1 MEPTKSLTFSMV
13 FPKGCH
19 DVFYI
24 PEICR
29 SSSIK
34 QTPPP
39 EKLTWLDPKIDFRA
53 LEDDFPASND
63 YPLEY

>member
-1 MEPTKSLTFSMV
+1 MMF
-13 FPKGCH
+13 
-19 DVFYI
+19 FYI

-34 QTPPP
+34 QTAPP
-39 EKLTWLDPKIDFRA
+39 EKLTWLDPKNDFRA

-63 YPLEY
+63 YPLEN